1 MMPGLPRSL
10 VVLAVLWSAALFAA
24 GSSAQSQDQA
34 TGALPNPLHTQS
46 LEHLS
51 ATRDRPL
58 FSPSRRPPA
67 PPPPPVERVPEAA
80 APPPPPDVTLF
91 GIVVDGEGARAII
104 RSGAAKIARVQIGD
118 DIGGWKVA
126 QIDGRRLVLML
137 DGRLATFTLF
147 NREGG
152 TRPPD
157 DSGSAPADKSQDQAQ
172 QSGVPQATTQPT
184 APQQTT
190 SRKRRK
196 ARE

>member
-1 MMPGLPRSL
+1 MTHPLRRAITAFP
-10 VVLAVLWSAALFAA
+10 VLWSAAMFAA
-24 GSSAQSQDQA
+24 GANAQSQDQP
-34 TGALPNPLHTQS
+34 TGVPANPLHEPS
-46 LEHLS
+46 LDRLS

-58 FSPSRRPPA
+58 FSPSRHPPA

-80 APPPPPDVTLF
+80 APLPPPDVTVF
-91 GIVVDGEGARAII
+91 GIVIDGEGARAIV

-126 QIDGRRLVLML
+126 QIDGRRLVLSL

-147 NREGG
+147 SRDGG
-152 TRPPD
+152 RPPPD
-157 DSGSAPADKSQDQAQ
+157 DSTSKTVDKSQEQSQ
-172 QSGVPQATTQPT
+172 QNGVPQAASQAA

-196 ARE
+196 VHE

>member
-1 MMPGLPRSL
+1 MTNALQRAIISFP
-10 VVLAVLWSAALFAA
+10 VLWSASVFAA
-24 GSSAQSQDQA
+24 GANAQSQDQP
-34 TGALPNPLHTQS
+34 TGALANPLHEQS
-46 LEHLS
+46 LDRLS

-67 PPPPPVERVPEAA
+67 PPPPVEHVPEAA

-91 GIVVDGEGARAII
+91 GIVVDGEGARAIV

-126 QIDGRRLVLML
+126 QIDGRRLVLAL

-157 DSGSAPADKSQDQAQ
+157 DAGSTPADKSQDQAQ
-172 QSGVPQATTQPT
+172 QSGVPQATPPAT

-196 ARE
+196 VRE